1 MSLKKIN
8 PIKTKSWIKLKAH
21 FNEIEN
27 KEIKDLLSI
36 RSNPSCFSLEW
47 NDFNIDI
54 SKNRIDNTTLNLL
67 LDLAKECGLEDA
79 ISKQFKGD
87 IINDTEKRAVLHTA
101 VRTDG
106 NEKINV
112 DGLDVV
118 PSILETRSKIKSFT
132 NDVMSGNL
140 KGDTGKPFTDVV
152 NIGIGGSDLGP
163 VMVVEALKHYSSRL
177 KPHFVSNVDG
187 DHVLEIIKDLNPET
201 TLFIIVSKTFT
212 TQETIS
218 NANTIRD
225 WLVSKLNVSA
235 VSKHFAAVSTNLTE
249 IKKFGINP
257 KMVFSMNDWVGGRFS
272 LWSSV
277 GLSISLAVGYENF
290 SKLLE
295 YHIGNC
301 LGGCEGHQKEKDYN
315 IYISNIRDFLKGNL
329 SSSINYFKNEME
341 IASDSLKFEKAQK
354 AKEKI
359 ELLENYQSKSTV
371 VSSKLNNID
380 VFSIISDSSHAY
392 VNHLQVA
399 FGRIVRFHN
408 VEIKKKLDETDKELL
423 LMTLVNLRDKFSSKN
438 NTIIS
443 NIEFDKILNL
453 KFIYPKAGD
462 NKKLLDLSVRNAT
475 QFKIEKLKQ
484 VQIVDPERHTN
495 RILNQMK
502 IDLRLNE
509 IPIHIECFDNS
520 NIQGSNPVASCIVF
534 KNSKPSKKDYR
545 HFNIKTVEGPDDYA
559 SMEEVVYRRYKRMVD
574 EKSVLPSLII
584 IDGGKGQLSSSIKA
598 LKKLNLENTIA
609 ILGIA
614 KRLEEIFYPN
624 DPIPLY
630 LNKKSETL
638 KVIQQMRN
646 EAHRFA
652 ITFHRNKRSKQAL
665 TSSFDGIPGIG
676 EKTKTTLLKRFKS
689 LKKIK
694 ETSLDL
700 LINEVGES
708 KAKKIK
714 EFLNSMK

>member
-1 MSLKKIN
+1 VISPSLKIELSTMPSEPGVYQFFNKEDKIIYIGKAKN
-8 PIKTKSWIKLKAH
+8 LKKRIASYFQKNIGSRKTKNLVKNIHEIKHIIVSSESDALLLENSLIKKYQPKYNILLRDDKTYPWIVIKKESFPRVLTTRRVEKDGSEYFGPFTNYKTVRTIMDIFSNLYSLRTCH
-21 FNEIEN
+21 YDLRQKNIIEN
-27 KEIKDLLSI
+27 KYKV
-36 RSNPSCFSLEW
+36 C
-47 NDFNIDI
+47 
-54 SKNRIDNTTLNLL
+54 
-67 LDLAKECGLEDA
+67 
-79 ISKQFKGD
+79 
-87 IINDTEKRAVLHTA
+87 
-101 VRTDG
+101 
-106 NEKINV
+106 
-112 DGLDVV
+112 
-118 PSILETRSKIKSFT
+118 
-132 NDVMSGNL
+132 
-140 KGDTGKPFTDVV
+140 
-152 NIGIGGSDLGP
+152 
-163 VMVVEALKHYSSRL
+163 
-177 KPHFVSNVDG
+177 
-187 DHVLEIIKDLNPET
+187 
-201 TLFIIVSKTFT
+201 
-212 TQETIS
+212 
-218 NANTIRD
+218 
-225 WLVSKLNVSA
+225 
-235 VSKHFAAVSTNLTE
+235 
-249 IKKFGINP
+249 
-257 KMVFSMNDWVGGRFS
+257 
-272 LWSSV
+272 
-277 GLSISLAVGYENF
+277 
-290 SKLLE
+290 LE

-301 LGGCEGHQKEKDYN
+301 LGGCEGHQKEVDYN

-329 SSSINYFKNEME
+329 SSSINYFKNEMKT
-341 IASDSLKFEKAQK
+341 ASGSLHFEKAQK

-359 ELLENYQSKSTV
+359 ELLENYQAKSTV
-371 VSSKLNNID
+371 VNSKLNNID

-408 VEIKKKLDETDKELL
+408 VEIKKKLEETDKELL
-423 LMTLVNLRDKFSSKN
+423 LMTLVNLREKFSSKN
-438 NTIIS
+438 NTVIS
-443 NIEFDKILNL
+443 NIKFDKILDL
-453 KFIYPKAGD
+453 KFISPKAGD

-509 IPIHIECFDNS
+509 MPKHIECFDNS

-559 SMEEVVYRRYKRMVD
+559 SMEEVVFRRYKRMLD

-598 LKKLNLENTIA
+598 LKKLKLENTIA

-624 DPIPLY
+624 DSIPLY

-676 EKTKTTLLKRFKS
+676 EKTKIALLKRFKS

-694 ETSLDL
+694 ETSLKL
-700 LINEVGES
+700 LISEVGES
-708 KAKKIK
+708 KAKKLK

>member
-1 MSLKKIN
+1 VISPSLKIELSTMPSEPGVYQFFNKEDKIIYIGKAKN
-8 PIKTKSWIKLKAH
+8 LKKRVSSYFQKNIGSRKTKNLVKNIS
-21 FNEIEN
+21 
-27 KEIKDLLSI
+27 EIKHIVVSSESDA
-36 RSNPSCFSLEW
+36 
-47 NDFNIDI
+47 
-54 SKNRIDNTTLNLL
+54 LL
-67 LDLAKECGLEDA
+67 LENSLIKKYQPKYNILLRDDKTYPWIVIKNEPFPRVL
-79 ISKQFKGD
+79 
-87 IINDTEKRAVLHTA
+87 TTRRVEKDGSEYFGPFTSYKT
-101 VRTDG
+101 VRTIMDIFS
-106 NEKINV
+106 NLYSLRTCHYDLREKN
-112 DGLDVV
+112 
-118 PSILETRSKIKSFT
+118 
-132 NDVMSGNL
+132 
-140 KGDTGKPFTDVV
+140 
-152 NIGIGGSDLGP
+152 
-163 VMVVEALKHYSSRL
+163 
-177 KPHFVSNVDG
+177 
-187 DHVLEIIKDLNPET
+187 VLE
-201 TLFIIVSKTFT
+201 
-212 TQETIS
+212 
-218 NANTIRD
+218 
-225 WLVSKLNVSA
+225 
-235 VSKHFAAVSTNLTE
+235 
-249 IKKFGINP
+249 KKY
-257 KMVFSMNDWVGGRFS
+257 KVC
-272 LWSSV
+272 
-277 GLSISLAVGYENF
+277 
-290 SKLLE
+290 LE

-301 LGGCEGHQKEKDYN
+301 LGGCEGHQEEKDYN

-329 SSSINYFKNEME
+329 SSSINYFKNEMK
-341 IASDSLKFEKAQK
+341 ISSKLLHFEKAQA

-359 ELLENYQSKSTV
+359 ERLENYQSKSTV
-371 VSSKLNNID
+371 VSSKLNDID

-423 LMTLVNLRDKFSSKN
+423 LMTIVNLRDKFNSKN
-438 NTIIS
+438 NTVIT

-453 KFIYPKAGD
+453 KFIFPRAGD
-462 NKKLLDLSVRNAT
+462 NKKLLDLSLRNGT

-502 IDLRLNE
+502 LDLRLNE
-509 IPIHIECFDNS
+509 VPVHIECFDNS
-520 NIQGSNPVASCIVF
+520 NIQGSVPVASCIVF
-534 KNSKPSKKDYR
+534 KNCKPSKKDYR

-559 SMEEVVYRRYKRMVD
+559 SMEEVVFRRYKRMVE

-652 ITFHRNKRSKQAL
+652 ITLHRNKRSKQAL

-676 EKTKTTLLKRFKS
+676 EKTKTALLKRFKS
-689 LKKIK
+689 LKNIK
-694 ETSLDL
+694 ETSLEL
-700 LINEVGES
+700 LISEVGES
-708 KAKKIK
+708 KAKKLK
-714 EFLNSMK
+714 DFLNSMN

>member
-1 MSLKKIN
+1 MPSEPGVYQFFNKEDKIIYIGKAKNLKKRIASYFQKN
-8 PIKTKSWIKLKAH
+8 IGSRKTKNLVKNIHEIKHIIVSSESDALLLENSLIKKYQPKYNILLRDDKTYPWIVIKKESFPRVLTTRRVEKDGSEYFGPFTNYKTVRTIMDIFSNLYSLRTCH
-21 FNEIEN
+21 YDLRQKNIIEN
-27 KEIKDLLSI
+27 KYKV
-36 RSNPSCFSLEW
+36 C
-47 NDFNIDI
+47 
-54 SKNRIDNTTLNLL
+54 
-67 LDLAKECGLEDA
+67 
-79 ISKQFKGD
+79 
-87 IINDTEKRAVLHTA
+87 
-101 VRTDG
+101 
-106 NEKINV
+106 
-112 DGLDVV
+112 
-118 PSILETRSKIKSFT
+118 
-132 NDVMSGNL
+132 
-140 KGDTGKPFTDVV
+140 
-152 NIGIGGSDLGP
+152 
-163 VMVVEALKHYSSRL
+163 
-177 KPHFVSNVDG
+177 
-187 DHVLEIIKDLNPET
+187 
-201 TLFIIVSKTFT
+201 
-212 TQETIS
+212 
-218 NANTIRD
+218 
-225 WLVSKLNVSA
+225 
-235 VSKHFAAVSTNLTE
+235 
-249 IKKFGINP
+249 
-257 KMVFSMNDWVGGRFS
+257 
-272 LWSSV
+272 
-277 GLSISLAVGYENF
+277 
-290 SKLLE
+290 LE

-301 LGGCEGHQKEKDYN
+301 LGGCEGHQKEVDYN

-329 SSSINYFKNEME
+329 SSSINYFKNEMKT
-341 IASDSLKFEKAQK
+341 ASGSLRFEKAQK

-359 ELLENYQSKSTV
+359 ELLENYQAKSTV
-371 VSSKLNNID
+371 VNSKLNNID

-408 VEIKKKLDETDKELL
+408 VEIKKKLEETDKELL
-423 LMTLVNLRDKFSSKN
+423 LMTLVNLREKFSSKN
-438 NTIIS
+438 NTVIS
-443 NIEFDKILNL
+443 NIKFDKILDL
-453 KFIYPKAGD
+453 KFISPKAGD

-509 IPIHIECFDNS
+509 IPKHIECFDNS

-559 SMEEVVYRRYKRMVD
+559 SMEEVVFRRYKRMLD

-598 LKKLNLENTIA
+598 LKKLKLENTIA

-676 EKTKTTLLKRFKS
+676 EKTKIALLKRFKS

-694 ETSLDL
+694 ETSLEL
-700 LINEVGES
+700 LISEVGES
-708 KAKKIK
+708 KAKKLK

>member
-1 MSLKKIN
+1 MIGQSLKIELSTMPSEPGVYQFFNKDDKIIYIGKAKN
-8 PIKTKSWIKLKAH
+8 LKKRVSSYFQKNVGSRKTKNLVKNIHNIKHIVVSSESDALLLENSLIKKYQPKYNILLRDDKTYPWIVIKKESFPRVLTTRRVEKDGSEYFGPFTNYKTVRTIMDIFSNLYSLRTCH
-21 FNEIEN
+21 YDLRQKNIIEN
-27 KEIKDLLSI
+27 KYKV
-36 RSNPSCFSLEW
+36 CLE
-47 NDFNIDI
+47 F
-54 SKNRIDNTTLNLL
+54 
-67 LDLAKECGLEDA
+67 
-79 ISKQFKGD
+79 
-87 IINDTEKRAVLHTA
+87 
-101 VRTDG
+101 
-106 NEKINV
+106 
-112 DGLDVV
+112 
-118 PSILETRSKIKSFT
+118 
-132 NDVMSGNL
+132 
-140 KGDTGKPFTDVV
+140 
-152 NIGIGGSDLGP
+152 
-163 VMVVEALKHYSSRL
+163 
-177 KPHFVSNVDG
+177 
-187 DHVLEIIKDLNPET
+187 
-201 TLFIIVSKTFT
+201 
-212 TQETIS
+212 
-218 NANTIRD
+218 
-225 WLVSKLNVSA
+225 
-235 VSKHFAAVSTNLTE
+235 
-249 IKKFGINP
+249 
-257 KMVFSMNDWVGGRFS
+257 
-272 LWSSV
+272 
-277 GLSISLAVGYENF
+277 
-290 SKLLE
+290 
-295 YHIGNC
+295 HIGNC
-301 LGGCEGHQKEKDYN
+301 LGGCEGYQKEEDYN
-315 IYISNIRDFLKGNL
+315 LYISNIRDFLKGNL
-329 SSSINYFKNEME
+329 SSSINYFKNEMKT
-341 IASDSLKFEKAQK
+341 ASDSLHFEKAQT

-359 ELLENYQSKSTV
+359 ELLENYQAKSTV

-408 VEIKKKLDETDKELL
+408 VEIKKKLEETDKKLL

-438 NTIIS
+438 STVIS
-443 NIEFDKILNL
+443 NIEFDKVLGL

-502 IDLRLNE
+502 IDLRLNK
-509 IPIHIECFDNS
+509 IPTHIECFDNS

-559 SMEEVVYRRYKRMVD
+559 SMEEVVYRRYKRMLD
-574 EKSVLPSLII
+574 EKSILPSLII

-665 TSSFDGIPGIG
+665 ISSFDRIPGIG
-676 EKTKTTLLKRFKS
+676 EKTKIALLKRFKS

-694 ETSLDL
+694 ETSLEL
-700 LINEVGES
+700 LISEVGES
-708 KAKKIK
+708 KAKKLK

>member
-1 MSLKKIN
+1 MPSEPGVYQFFNKEDKIIYIGKAKNLKKRIASYFQKN
-8 PIKTKSWIKLKAH
+8 IGSRKTKNLVKNIHEIKHIIVSSESDALLLENSLIKKYQPKYNILLRDDKTYPWIVIKKESFPRVLTTRRVEKDGSEYFGPFTNYKTVRTIMDIFSNLYSLRTCH
-21 FNEIEN
+21 YDLRQKNIIEN
-27 KEIKDLLSI
+27 KYKV
-36 RSNPSCFSLEW
+36 C
-47 NDFNIDI
+47 
-54 SKNRIDNTTLNLL
+54 
-67 LDLAKECGLEDA
+67 
-79 ISKQFKGD
+79 
-87 IINDTEKRAVLHTA
+87 
-101 VRTDG
+101 
-106 NEKINV
+106 
-112 DGLDVV
+112 
-118 PSILETRSKIKSFT
+118 
-132 NDVMSGNL
+132 
-140 KGDTGKPFTDVV
+140 
-152 NIGIGGSDLGP
+152 
-163 VMVVEALKHYSSRL
+163 
-177 KPHFVSNVDG
+177 
-187 DHVLEIIKDLNPET
+187 
-201 TLFIIVSKTFT
+201 
-212 TQETIS
+212 
-218 NANTIRD
+218 
-225 WLVSKLNVSA
+225 
-235 VSKHFAAVSTNLTE
+235 
-249 IKKFGINP
+249 
-257 KMVFSMNDWVGGRFS
+257 
-272 LWSSV
+272 
-277 GLSISLAVGYENF
+277 
-290 SKLLE
+290 LE

-301 LGGCEGHQKEKDYN
+301 LGGCEGHQKEVDYN

-329 SSSINYFKNEME
+329 SSSINYFKNEMKT
-341 IASDSLKFEKAQK
+341 ASGSLQFEKAQK

-359 ELLENYQSKSTV
+359 ELLENYQAKSTV
-371 VSSKLNNID
+371 VNSKLNNID

-408 VEIKKKLDETDKELL
+408 VEIKKKLEETDKELL
-423 LMTLVNLRDKFSSKN
+423 LMTLVNLREKFSSKN
-438 NTIIS
+438 NTVIS
-443 NIEFDKILNL
+443 NIKFDKILDL
-453 KFIYPKAGD
+453 KFISPKAGD

-509 IPIHIECFDNS
+509 IPKHIECFDNS

-559 SMEEVVYRRYKRMVD
+559 SMEEVVFRRYKRMLD

-598 LKKLNLENTIA
+598 LKKLKLENTIA

-676 EKTKTTLLKRFKS
+676 EKTKIALLKRFKS

-694 ETSLDL
+694 ETSLEL
-700 LINEVGES
+700 LISEVGES
-708 KAKKIK
+708 KAKKLK

>member
-1 MSLKKIN
+1 VISPSLKIELSTMPSEPGVYQFFNKEDKIIYIGKAKN
-8 PIKTKSWIKLKAH
+8 LKKRIASYFQKNIGSRKTKNLVKNIHEIKHIIVSSESDALLLENSLIKKYQPKYNILLRDDKTYPWIVIKKESFPRVLTTRRVEKDGSEYFGPFTNYKTVRTIMDIFSNLYSLRTCH
-21 FNEIEN
+21 YDLRQKNIIEN
-27 KEIKDLLSI
+27 KYKV
-36 RSNPSCFSLEW
+36 C
-47 NDFNIDI
+47 
-54 SKNRIDNTTLNLL
+54 
-67 LDLAKECGLEDA
+67 
-79 ISKQFKGD
+79 
-87 IINDTEKRAVLHTA
+87 
-101 VRTDG
+101 
-106 NEKINV
+106 
-112 DGLDVV
+112 
-118 PSILETRSKIKSFT
+118 
-132 NDVMSGNL
+132 
-140 KGDTGKPFTDVV
+140 
-152 NIGIGGSDLGP
+152 
-163 VMVVEALKHYSSRL
+163 
-177 KPHFVSNVDG
+177 
-187 DHVLEIIKDLNPET
+187 
-201 TLFIIVSKTFT
+201 
-212 TQETIS
+212 
-218 NANTIRD
+218 
-225 WLVSKLNVSA
+225 
-235 VSKHFAAVSTNLTE
+235 
-249 IKKFGINP
+249 
-257 KMVFSMNDWVGGRFS
+257 
-272 LWSSV
+272 
-277 GLSISLAVGYENF
+277 
-290 SKLLE
+290 LE

-301 LGGCEGHQKEKDYN
+301 LGVCEGHQKEVDYN

-329 SSSINYFKNEME
+329 SSSINYFKNEMKT
-341 IASDSLKFEKAQK
+341 ASGSLHFEKAQK

-359 ELLENYQSKSTV
+359 ELLENYQAKSTV
-371 VSSKLNNID
+371 VNSKLNNID

-408 VEIKKKLDETDKELL
+408 VEIKKKLEETDKELL
-423 LMTLVNLRDKFSSKN
+423 LMTLVNLREKFSSKN
-438 NTIIS
+438 NTVIS
-443 NIEFDKILNL
+443 NIKFDKVLDL
-453 KFIYPKAGD
+453 KFISPKAGD

-509 IPIHIECFDNS
+509 MPKHIECFDNS

-559 SMEEVVYRRYKRMVD
+559 SMEEVVFRRYKRMLD

-598 LKKLNLENTIA
+598 LKKLKLENTIA

-624 DPIPLY
+624 DSIPLY

-676 EKTKTTLLKRFKS
+676 EKTKIALLKRFKS

-694 ETSLDL
+694 ETSLEL
-700 LINEVGES
+700 LISEVGES
-708 KAKKIK
+708 KAKKLK

>member
-1 MSLKKIN
+1 MPSEPGVYQFFNKEDKIIYIGKAKNLKKRVASYFQKN
-8 PIKTKSWIKLKAH
+8 VGSRKTKNLVKNIH
-21 FNEIEN
+21 
-27 KEIKDLLSI
+27 EIKHIVVSTESDA
-36 RSNPSCFSLEW
+36 
-47 NDFNIDI
+47 
-54 SKNRIDNTTLNLL
+54 LL
-67 LDLAKECGLEDA
+67 LENSLIKKYQPKYNILLRDDKTYPWIVIKKEAFPRVL
-79 ISKQFKGD
+79 
-87 IINDTEKRAVLHTA
+87 TTRRVEKDGSEYFGPFTNYKT
-101 VRTDG
+101 VRTIMG
-106 NEKINV
+106 
-112 DGLDVV
+112 
-118 PSILETRSKIKSFT
+118 
-132 NDVMSGNL
+132 
-140 KGDTGKPFTDVV
+140 
-152 NIGIGGSDLGP
+152 
-163 VMVVEALKHYSSRL
+163 
-177 KPHFVSNVDG
+177 
-187 DHVLEIIKDLNPET
+187 
-201 TLFIIVSKTFT
+201 
-212 TQETIS
+212 
-218 NANTIRD
+218 
-225 WLVSKLNVSA
+225 
-235 VSKHFAAVSTNLTE
+235 
-249 IKKFGINP
+249 
-257 KMVFSMNDWVGGRFS
+257 VFSTLYS
-272 LWSSV
+272 LRTCHYDLKEKNIV
-277 GLSISLAVGYENF
+277 EKKYKVC
-290 SKLLE
+290 LE

-301 LGGCEGHQKEKDYN
+301 LGGCEGHQKEEDYDV
-315 IYISNIRDFLKGNL
+315 YISNIRDFLKGNL
-329 SSSINYFKNEME
+329 SSSLNYFKNEMKT
-341 IASDSLKFEKAQK
+341 ASDCLQFEKAQS

-408 VEIKKKLDETDKELL
+408 VEIKKKLEETDRKLL
-423 LMTLVNLRDKFSSKN
+423 LMTLVNLRDKFNSKN
-438 NTIIS
+438 NTVIS
-443 NIEFDKILNL
+443 NIKFDKILDL
-453 KFIYPKAGD
+453 KFIFPKAGD

-502 IDLRLNE
+502 TDLRLNKM
-509 IPIHIECFDNS
+509 PVHIECFDNS

-559 SMEEVVYRRYKRMVD
+559 SMEEVVYRRYRRMLD
-574 EKSVLPSLII
+574 EKLSLPSLII

-652 ITFHRNKRSKQAL
+652 INFHRNKRSKQAL

-676 EKTKTTLLKRFKS
+676 EKTKTALLKRFKS
-689 LKKIK
+689 LKNIK
-694 ETSLDL
+694 ETSLKL
-700 LINEVGES
+700 LISEIGES
-708 KAKKIK
+708 KAKKLK
-714 EFLNSMK
+714 DFLNSMS

>member
-1 MSLKKIN
+1 MPSEPGVYQFFNKEDKIIYIGKAKNLKKRIASYFQKN
-8 PIKTKSWIKLKAH
+8 IGSRKTKNLVKNIH
-21 FNEIEN
+21 
-27 KEIKDLLSI
+27 EIK
-36 RSNPSCFSLEW
+36 
-47 NDFNIDI
+47 
-54 SKNRIDNTTLNLL
+54 
-67 LDLAKECGLEDA
+67 
-79 ISKQFKGD
+79 
-87 IINDTEKRAVLHTA
+87 H
-101 VRTDG
+101 
-106 NEKINV
+106 
-112 DGLDVV
+112 
-118 PSILETRSKIKSFT
+118 
-132 NDVMSGNL
+132 
-140 KGDTGKPFTDVV
+140 
-152 NIGIGGSDLGP
+152 
-163 VMVVEALKHYSSRL
+163 
-177 KPHFVSNVDG
+177 
-187 DHVLEIIKDLNPET
+187 
-201 TLFIIVSKTFT
+201 IIVSS
-212 TQETIS
+212 ES
-218 NANTIRD
+218 DALLLENS
-225 WLVSKLNVSA
+225 L
-235 VSKHFAAVSTNLTE
+235 
-249 IKKFGINP
+249 IKKYQPKYNILLRDDKTYPWIVIKKEAFPRVLTTRRVEKDGSEYFGPFTNYKTVRTI
-257 KMVFSMNDWVGGRFS
+257 MGVFSTLYS
-272 LWSSV
+272 LRTCHYDLKEKNIV
-277 GLSISLAVGYENF
+277 EKKYKVC
-290 SKLLE
+290 LE

-301 LGGCEGHQKEKDYN
+301 LGGCEGHQKEEDYDV
-315 IYISNIRDFLKGNL
+315 YISNIRDFLKGNL
-329 SSSINYFKNEME
+329 SSSLNYFKNEMKT
-341 IASDSLKFEKAQK
+341 ASDCLQFEKAQS

-408 VEIKKKLDETDKELL
+408 VEIKKKLEETDRKLL
-423 LMTLVNLRDKFSSKN
+423 LMTLVNLRDKFNSKN
-438 NTIIS
+438 NIVIS
-443 NIEFDKILNL
+443 NIKFDKILDL
-453 KFIYPKAGD
+453 KFIFPKAGD

-502 IDLRLNE
+502 TDLRLNK
-509 IPIHIECFDNS
+509 IPVHIECFDNS

-559 SMEEVVYRRYKRMVD
+559 SMEEVVYRRYRRMLD
-574 EKSVLPSLII
+574 EKLSLPSLII

-652 ITFHRNKRSKQAL
+652 INFHRNKRSKQAL

-676 EKTKTTLLKRFKS
+676 EKTKTALLKRFKS
-689 LKKIK
+689 LKNIK
-694 ETSLDL
+694 ETSLEL
-700 LINEVGES
+700 LISEVGES
-708 KAKKIK
+708 KAKKLK
-714 EFLNSMK
+714 DFLNSMS

>member
-1 MSLKKIN
+1 MPSEPGVYQFFNKEDKIIYIGKAKNLKKRIASYFQKN
-8 PIKTKSWIKLKAH
+8 IGSRKTKNLVKNIHEIKHIIVSSESDALLLENSLIKKYQPKYNILLRDDKTYPWIVIKKESFPRVLTTRRVEKDGSEYFGPFTNYKTVRTIMDIFSNLYSLRTCH
-21 FNEIEN
+21 YDLRQKNIIEN
-27 KEIKDLLSI
+27 KYKV
-36 RSNPSCFSLEW
+36 C
-47 NDFNIDI
+47 
-54 SKNRIDNTTLNLL
+54 
-67 LDLAKECGLEDA
+67 
-79 ISKQFKGD
+79 
-87 IINDTEKRAVLHTA
+87 
-101 VRTDG
+101 
-106 NEKINV
+106 
-112 DGLDVV
+112 
-118 PSILETRSKIKSFT
+118 
-132 NDVMSGNL
+132 
-140 KGDTGKPFTDVV
+140 
-152 NIGIGGSDLGP
+152 
-163 VMVVEALKHYSSRL
+163 
-177 KPHFVSNVDG
+177 
-187 DHVLEIIKDLNPET
+187 
-201 TLFIIVSKTFT
+201 
-212 TQETIS
+212 
-218 NANTIRD
+218 
-225 WLVSKLNVSA
+225 
-235 VSKHFAAVSTNLTE
+235 
-249 IKKFGINP
+249 
-257 KMVFSMNDWVGGRFS
+257 
-272 LWSSV
+272 
-277 GLSISLAVGYENF
+277 
-290 SKLLE
+290 LE

-301 LGGCEGHQKEKDYN
+301 LGGCEGHQKEVDYN

-329 SSSINYFKNEME
+329 SSSINYFKNEMKT
-341 IASDSLKFEKAQK
+341 ASGSLHFEKAQK

-359 ELLENYQSKSTV
+359 ELLENYQAKSTV
-371 VSSKLNNID
+371 VNSKLNNID

-408 VEIKKKLDETDKELL
+408 VEIKKKLEETDKELL
-423 LMTLVNLRDKFSSKN
+423 LMTLVNLREKFSSKN
-438 NTIIS
+438 NTVIS
-443 NIEFDKILNL
+443 NIKFDKILDL
-453 KFIYPKAGD
+453 KFISPKAGD

-509 IPIHIECFDNS
+509 IPKHIECFDNS

-559 SMEEVVYRRYKRMVD
+559 SMEEVVFRRYKRMLD

-598 LKKLNLENTIA
+598 LKKLKLENTIA

-624 DPIPLY
+624 DSIPLY

-676 EKTKTTLLKRFKS
+676 EKTKIALLKRFKS

-694 ETSLDL
+694 ETSLKL
-700 LINEVGES
+700 LISEVGES
-708 KAKKIK
+708 KAKKLK

>member
-1 MSLKKIN
+1 MPSEPGVYQFFNKEDKIIYIGKAKNLKKRIASYFQKN
-8 PIKTKSWIKLKAH
+8 IGSRKTKNLVKNIHEIKHIIVSSESDALLLENSLIKKYQPKYNILLRDDKTYPWIVIKKESFPRVLTTRRVEKDGSEYFGPFTNYKTVRTIMDIFSNLYSLRTCH
-21 FNEIEN
+21 YDLRQKNIIEN
-27 KEIKDLLSI
+27 KYKV
-36 RSNPSCFSLEW
+36 C
-47 NDFNIDI
+47 
-54 SKNRIDNTTLNLL
+54 
-67 LDLAKECGLEDA
+67 
-79 ISKQFKGD
+79 
-87 IINDTEKRAVLHTA
+87 
-101 VRTDG
+101 
-106 NEKINV
+106 
-112 DGLDVV
+112 
-118 PSILETRSKIKSFT
+118 
-132 NDVMSGNL
+132 
-140 KGDTGKPFTDVV
+140 
-152 NIGIGGSDLGP
+152 
-163 VMVVEALKHYSSRL
+163 
-177 KPHFVSNVDG
+177 
-187 DHVLEIIKDLNPET
+187 
-201 TLFIIVSKTFT
+201 
-212 TQETIS
+212 
-218 NANTIRD
+218 
-225 WLVSKLNVSA
+225 
-235 VSKHFAAVSTNLTE
+235 
-249 IKKFGINP
+249 
-257 KMVFSMNDWVGGRFS
+257 
-272 LWSSV
+272 
-277 GLSISLAVGYENF
+277 
-290 SKLLE
+290 LE

-301 LGGCEGHQKEKDYN
+301 LGGCEGHQKELDYN

-329 SSSINYFKNEME
+329 SSSINYFKNEMKT
-341 IASDSLKFEKAQK
+341 ASGSLHFEKAQK

-359 ELLENYQSKSTV
+359 ELLENYQAKSTV
-371 VSSKLNNID
+371 VNSKLNNID

-408 VEIKKKLDETDKELL
+408 VEIKKKLEETDKELL
-423 LMTLVNLRDKFSSKN
+423 LMTLVNLREKFSSKN
-438 NTIIS
+438 NTVIS
-443 NIEFDKILNL
+443 NIKFDKILDL
-453 KFIYPKAGD
+453 KFISPKAGD

-509 IPIHIECFDNS
+509 IPKHIECFDNS

-559 SMEEVVYRRYKRMVD
+559 SMEEVVFRRYKRMLD

-598 LKKLNLENTIA
+598 LKKLKLENTIA

-676 EKTKTTLLKRFKS
+676 EKTKIALLKRFKS

-694 ETSLDL
+694 ETSLEL
-700 LINEVGES
+700 LISEVGES
-708 KAKKIK
+708 KAKKLK

>member
-1 MSLKKIN
+1 VISPSLKIELSTMPSEPGVYQFFNKEDKIIYIGKAKN
-8 PIKTKSWIKLKAH
+8 LKKRIASYFQKNIGSRKTKNLVKNIHEIKHIIVSSESDALLLENSLIKKYQPKYNILLRDDKTYPWIVIKKESFPRVLTTRRVEKDGSEYFGPFTNYKTVRTIMDIFSNLYSLRTCH
-21 FNEIEN
+21 YDLRQKNIIEN
-27 KEIKDLLSI
+27 KYKV
-36 RSNPSCFSLEW
+36 C
-47 NDFNIDI
+47 
-54 SKNRIDNTTLNLL
+54 
-67 LDLAKECGLEDA
+67 
-79 ISKQFKGD
+79 
-87 IINDTEKRAVLHTA
+87 
-101 VRTDG
+101 
-106 NEKINV
+106 
-112 DGLDVV
+112 
-118 PSILETRSKIKSFT
+118 
-132 NDVMSGNL
+132 
-140 KGDTGKPFTDVV
+140 
-152 NIGIGGSDLGP
+152 
-163 VMVVEALKHYSSRL
+163 
-177 KPHFVSNVDG
+177 
-187 DHVLEIIKDLNPET
+187 
-201 TLFIIVSKTFT
+201 
-212 TQETIS
+212 
-218 NANTIRD
+218 
-225 WLVSKLNVSA
+225 
-235 VSKHFAAVSTNLTE
+235 
-249 IKKFGINP
+249 
-257 KMVFSMNDWVGGRFS
+257 
-272 LWSSV
+272 
-277 GLSISLAVGYENF
+277 
-290 SKLLE
+290 LE

-301 LGGCEGHQKEKDYN
+301 LGGCEGHQKEVDYN

-329 SSSINYFKNEME
+329 SSSINYFKNEMKT
-341 IASDSLKFEKAQK
+341 ASGSLHFEKAQK

-359 ELLENYQSKSTV
+359 ELLENYQAKSTV
-371 VSSKLNNID
+371 VNSKLNNID

-408 VEIKKKLDETDKELL
+408 VEIKKKLEETDKELL
-423 LMTLVNLRDKFSSKN
+423 LMTLVNLREKFSSKN
-438 NTIIS
+438 NTVIS
-443 NIEFDKILNL
+443 NIKFDKILDL
-453 KFIYPKAGD
+453 KFISPKAGD

-509 IPIHIECFDNS
+509 IPKHIECFDNS

-559 SMEEVVYRRYKRMVD
+559 SMEEVVFRRYKRMLD
-574 EKSVLPSLII
+574 EKSILPSLII

-598 LKKLNLENTIA
+598 LKKLKLENTIA

-676 EKTKTTLLKRFKS
+676 EKTKIALLKRFKS

-694 ETSLDL
+694 ETSLEL
-700 LINEVGES
+700 LISEVGES
-708 KAKKIK
+708 KAKKLK

>member
-1 MSLKKIN
+1 MISPSLKIELSTMPSEPGVYQFFNKEDKIIYIGKAKN
-8 PIKTKSWIKLKAH
+8 LKKRIASYFQKNIGSRKTKNLVKNIHEIKHIIVSSESDALLLENSLIKKYQPKYNILLRDDKTYPWIVIKKESFPRVLTTRRVEKDGSEYFGPFTNYKTVRTIMDIFSNLYSLRTCH
-21 FNEIEN
+21 YDLRQKNIIEN
-27 KEIKDLLSI
+27 KYKV
-36 RSNPSCFSLEW
+36 C
-47 NDFNIDI
+47 
-54 SKNRIDNTTLNLL
+54 
-67 LDLAKECGLEDA
+67 
-79 ISKQFKGD
+79 
-87 IINDTEKRAVLHTA
+87 
-101 VRTDG
+101 
-106 NEKINV
+106 
-112 DGLDVV
+112 
-118 PSILETRSKIKSFT
+118 
-132 NDVMSGNL
+132 
-140 KGDTGKPFTDVV
+140 
-152 NIGIGGSDLGP
+152 
-163 VMVVEALKHYSSRL
+163 
-177 KPHFVSNVDG
+177 
-187 DHVLEIIKDLNPET
+187 
-201 TLFIIVSKTFT
+201 
-212 TQETIS
+212 
-218 NANTIRD
+218 
-225 WLVSKLNVSA
+225 
-235 VSKHFAAVSTNLTE
+235 
-249 IKKFGINP
+249 
-257 KMVFSMNDWVGGRFS
+257 
-272 LWSSV
+272 
-277 GLSISLAVGYENF
+277 
-290 SKLLE
+290 LE

-301 LGGCEGHQKEKDYN
+301 LGGCEGHQKEVDYN

-329 SSSINYFKNEME
+329 SSSINYFKNEMKT
-341 IASDSLKFEKAQK
+341 ASGSLQFEKAQK

-359 ELLENYQSKSTV
+359 ELLENYQAKSTV
-371 VSSKLNNID
+371 VNSKLNNID

-408 VEIKKKLDETDKELL
+408 VEIKKKLEETDKELL
-423 LMTLVNLRDKFSSKN
+423 LMTLVNLREKFSSKN
-438 NTIIS
+438 NTVIS
-443 NIEFDKILNL
+443 NIKFDKILDL
-453 KFIYPKAGD
+453 KFISPKAGD

-509 IPIHIECFDNS
+509 IPKHIECFDNS

-559 SMEEVVYRRYKRMVD
+559 SMEEVVFRRYKRMLD

-598 LKKLNLENTIA
+598 LKKLKLENTIA

-676 EKTKTTLLKRFKS
+676 EKTKIALLKRFKS

-694 ETSLDL
+694 ETSLEL
-700 LINEVGES
+700 LISEVGES
-708 KAKKIK
+708 KAKKLK